1 MILYLSVPQTVRKEW
16 AKHMA
21 DANVAKTKKKSLVQ
35 RITGFF
41 KDTKA
46 ELKKVTWPTKEQ
58 LIHNTSIIIV
68 FILIVTVILSVLD
81 VAFAKLFQ
89 LLTNLL

>member
-1 MILYLSVPQTVRKEW
+1 
-16 AKHMA
+16 MA
-21 DANVAKTKKKSLVQ
+21 DTNLTKTNKVGFTAKVK
-35 RITGFF
+35 RFF

-58 LIHNTSIIIV
+58 LIHNTGVIITFIII
-68 FILIVTVILSVLD
+68 ITVILSVLD

-89 LLTNLL
+89 QLTNIL